1 MFNDGSITDV
11 VLKVPDLY
19 VGLGDKFLVSGTDFD
34 NAEDLEQLI
43 LADKEMQF
51 VVLSDFHYY
60 AVIVHKNS
68 AHVLLKEEKSKEY
81 IRLFP
86 IPNQCKCLLQGHF
99 VIAF

>member
-51 VVLSDFHYY
+51 VVLSDFYYY

-68 AHVLLKEEKSKEY
+68 VY
-81 IRLFP
+81 
-86 IPNQCKCLLQGHF
+86 
-99 VIAF
+99 